1 MYSLLHQQRDSTA
14 SPTALQRESR
24 ETHSTRLPLYTCTL
38 HATARQTVLVVCGLV
53 VQVLHI
59 PHIQLRPI
67 GRPCTPTPQ
76 LALVVYRDTDPTTT
90 LLPHSLYLYS
100 TCDREVDRAVG
111 LLGTSAHYT
120 CYHYMLSLCQCCCC
134 CCSCCY
140 CCCCCYCYLL
150 HSLYLQSVLLYRTP
164 TSYSSLYL
172 AQVMCYSY
180 SLSPTT
186 RSPTHLSTV
195 SLLLVLVILLL
206 PKIPQQVTTP
216 SHYYC

>member
-1 MYSLLHQQRDSTA
+1 MYSVCQCVSSVQLLDVVIQSVDQILLTRSQRVDTPSDLTHRVST
-14 SPTALQRESR
+14 
-24 ETHSTRLPLYTCTL
+24 HYY
-38 HATARQTVLVVCGLV
+38 
-53 VQVLHI
+53 I
-59 PHIQLRPI
+59 N
-67 GRPCTPTPQ
+67 
-76 LALVVYRDTDPTTT
+76 RDTDPTIT